1 MMTKAEIISTLTTD
15 LFGAGDFCFPNDHR
29 KRTLGSIKEALDELE
44 TARPLIQ
51 AALNPEWPARMYQN
65 NDLTRAALAY
75 REAKA
80 IARRG
85 KGEA

>member
-15 LFGAGDFCFPNDHR
+15 LFGAGDFCFSNDTR
-29 KRTLGSIKEALDELE
+29 KRTLESVKESLDELE
-44 TARPLIQ
+44 AARPLIQ
-51 AALNPEWPARMYQN
+51 AALDPEWTARMYQN

-75 REAKA
+75 RA

-85 KGEA
+85 KGE